1 MPSQRLFKGAYII
14 LRVLDYIWFKTIR
27 ESGGGTY
34 MGTVVRLEHYTKNFK
49 KVTVLDDINL
59 TLESGKVI
67 GLKGKNG
74 SGKTMLMRAI
84 SGLILPTSGKVFIND
99 KELGKQISFPPSIGL
114 LIENPSFIAN
124 YTGFKNLKI
133 LASIQNK
140 ISDEEI
146 REAIR
151 KVGLKPD
158 DPRTFKKYS
167 LGMKQ
172 RLGIAAAIMEKPDIV
187 ILDEPIN
194 ALDEA
199 GAGLIKGI
207 LDELKANGS
216 LIIIACHD
224 TEELNYLSDE
234 VYEIYEGQLVD
245 KEAAEAA
252 KKAVEEARKAIE
264 EANKKAEAKKDGRA
278 EENKEAVS

>member
-1 MPSQRLFKGAYII
+1 
-14 LRVLDYIWFKTIR
+14 
-27 ESGGGTY
+27 
-34 MGTVVRLEHYTKNFK
+34 MGTVVRLEDYFKSFKSAEVLKN
-49 KVTVLDDINL
+49 INL

-74 SGKTMLMRAI
+74 SGKTMNMRAI
-84 SGLILPTSGKVFIND
+84 SGLIIPTSVKVYIND
-99 KELGKQISFPPSIGL
+99 KELGRQISFPPSIGI
-114 LIENPSFIAN
+114 LIENPSFISN

-133 LASIQNK
+133 LASIQNR
-140 ISDEEI
+140 ISDDEI
-146 REAIR
+146 RDAIR
-151 KVGLKPD
+151 KVGLDPD
-158 DPRTFKKYS
+158 DKRTFKKYS

-172 RLGIAAAIMEKPDIV
+172 ILGIAAAIIERPDIV

-199 GAGLIKGI
+199 GAGLIKGL

-234 VYEIYEGQLVD
+234 IYEIYDGEITGH
-245 KEAAEAA
+245 
-252 KKAVEEARKAIE
+252 IE
-264 EANKKAEAKKDGRA
+264 HPDEK
-278 EENKEAVS
+278 VS

>member
-1 MPSQRLFKGAYII
+1 
-14 LRVLDYIWFKTIR
+14 
-27 ESGGGTY
+27 
-34 MGTVVRLEHYTKNFK
+34 MGTVVRLEDYCKSFKSAEVLKN
-49 KVTVLDDINL
+49 INL

-84 SGLILPTSGKVFIND
+84 SGLILPTSGKVYIND
-99 KELGKQISFPPSIGL
+99 KELGRHISFPPSIGI
-114 LIENPSFIAN
+114 LIENPSFISN

-133 LASIQNK
+133 LASIQNR
-140 ISDEEI
+140 ISDDEI
-146 REAIR
+146 RDAIR
-151 KVGLKPD
+151 KVGLDPD
-158 DPRTFKKYS
+158 DKRTFKKYS

-172 RLGIAAAIMEKPDIV
+172 RLGIAAAIMERPDIV

-199 GAGLIKGI
+199 GAGLIKGL

-234 VYEIYEGQLVD
+234 IYEIYDGEITGH
-245 KEAAEAA
+245 
-252 KKAVEEARKAIE
+252 IE
-264 EANKKAEAKKDGRA
+264 PPDEK
-278 EENKEAVS
+278 VS

>member
-1 MPSQRLFKGAYII
+1 
-14 LRVLDYIWFKTIR
+14 
-27 ESGGGTY
+27 
-34 MGTVVRLEHYTKNFK
+34 MGTVVRLEDYCKSFKSAEVLKN
-49 KVTVLDDINL
+49 INL

-84 SGLILPTSGKVFIND
+84 SGLILPTSGKVYIND
-99 KELGKQISFPPSIGL
+99 KELGRHISFPPSIGI
-114 LIENPSFIAN
+114 LIENPSFISN

-133 LASIQNK
+133 LASIQNR
-140 ISDEEI
+140 ISDDEI
-146 REAIR
+146 RDAIR
-151 KVGLKPD
+151 KVGLDPD
-158 DPRTFKKYS
+158 DKRTFKKYS

-172 RLGIAAAIMEKPDIV
+172 RLGIAAIMERPDIV

-199 GAGLIKGI
+199 GAGLIKGL

-234 VYEIYEGQLVD
+234 IYEIYDGEITGH
-245 KEAAEAA
+245 
-252 KKAVEEARKAIE
+252 IE
-264 EANKKAEAKKDGRA
+264 HPDEK
-278 EENKEAVS
+278 VS

>member
-14 LRVLDYIWFKTIR
+14 LRVLDYIWFKAIR

-252 KKAVEEARKAIE
+252 KKAIE
-264 EANKKAEAKKDGRA
+264 EANKKAEAKKMVEQKKIR
-278 EENKEAVS
+278 KL

>member
-1 MPSQRLFKGAYII
+1 
-14 LRVLDYIWFKTIR
+14 
-27 ESGGGTY
+27 
-34 MGTVVRLEHYTKNFK
+34 MGTVVRLEDYCKSFKSAEVLKN
-49 KVTVLDDINL
+49 INL

-84 SGLILPTSGKVFIND
+84 SGLILPTSGKVYIND
-99 KELGKQISFPPSIGL
+99 KELGRQISFPPSIGI
-114 LIENPSFIAN
+114 LIENPSFISN

-133 LASIQNK
+133 LASIQNR
-140 ISDEEI
+140 ISDDEI
-146 REAIR
+146 RDAIR
-151 KVGLKPD
+151 KVGLDPD
-158 DPRTFKKYS
+158 DKRTFKKYS

-172 RLGIAAAIMEKPDIV
+172 RLGIAAAIMERPDIV

-199 GAGLIKGI
+199 GAGLIKGL

-234 VYEIYEGQLVD
+234 IYEIHDGEITGH
-245 KEAAEAA
+245 
-252 KKAVEEARKAIE
+252 IE
-264 EANKKAEAKKDGRA
+264 HPGEK
-278 EENKEAVS
+278 VS

>member
-1 MPSQRLFKGAYII
+1 
-14 LRVLDYIWFKTIR
+14 
-27 ESGGGTY
+27 
-34 MGTVVRLEHYTKNFK
+34 MGTVVRLEDYCKSFKSAEVLKN
-49 KVTVLDDINL
+49 INL

-84 SGLILPTSGKVFIND
+84 SGLILPTSGKVYIND
-99 KELGKQISFPPSIGL
+99 KELGRHISFPPSIGI
-114 LIENPSFIAN
+114 LIENPSFISN

-133 LASIQNK
+133 LASIQNR
-140 ISDEEI
+140 ISDDEI
-146 REAIR
+146 RDAIR
-151 KVGLKPD
+151 KVGLDPD
-158 DPRTFKKYS
+158 DKRIFKKYS

-172 RLGIAAAIMEKPDIV
+172 RLGIAAAIMERPDIV

-199 GAGLIKGI
+199 GAGLIKGL

-234 VYEIYEGQLVD
+234 IYEIYDGEITGH
-245 KEAAEAA
+245 
-252 KKAVEEARKAIE
+252 IE
-264 EANKKAEAKKDGRA
+264 HPDEK
-278 EENKEAVS
+278 VS

>member
-1 MPSQRLFKGAYII
+1 
-14 LRVLDYIWFKTIR
+14 
-27 ESGGGTY
+27 
-34 MGTVVRLEHYTKNFK
+34 MGTVVRLEDYCKSFKSAEVLKN
-49 KVTVLDDINL
+49 INL

-84 SGLILPTSGKVFIND
+84 SGLILPTSGKVYIND
-99 KELGKQISFPPSIGL
+99 KELGRQISFPPSIGI
-114 LIENPSFIAN
+114 LIENPSFISN

-133 LASIQNK
+133 LASIQNR
-140 ISDEEI
+140 ISDDEI
-146 REAIR
+146 RDAIR
-151 KVGLKPD
+151 KVGLDPD
-158 DPRTFKKYS
+158 DKRTFKKYS

-172 RLGIAAAIMEKPDIV
+172 RLGIAAAIMERPDIV

-199 GAGLIKGI
+199 GAGLIKGL
-207 LDELKANGS
+207 LDELKVNGS

-234 VYEIYEGQLVD
+234 IYEIYDGEITGH
-245 KEAAEAA
+245 
-252 KKAVEEARKAIE
+252 IE
-264 EANKKAEAKKDGRA
+264 HPDEK
-278 EENKEAVS
+278 VS

>member
-1 MPSQRLFKGAYII
+1 
-14 LRVLDYIWFKTIR
+14 
-27 ESGGGTY
+27 
-34 MGTVVRLEHYTKNFK
+34 MGTVVRLEDYCTSFKSAEVLKN
-49 KVTVLDDINL
+49 INL

-84 SGLILPTSGKVFIND
+84 SGLILPTSGKVYIND
-99 KELGKQISFPPSIGL
+99 KELGRHISFPPSIGI
-114 LIENPSFIAN
+114 LIENPSFISN

-133 LASIQNK
+133 LASIQNR
-140 ISDEEI
+140 ISDDEI
-146 REAIR
+146 RDAIR
-151 KVGLKPD
+151 KVGLDPD
-158 DPRTFKKYS
+158 DKRTFKKYS

-172 RLGIAAAIMEKPDIV
+172 RLGIAAAIMERPDIV

-199 GAGLIKGI
+199 GAGLIKGL

-234 VYEIYEGQLVD
+234 IYEIYDGEITGH
-245 KEAAEAA
+245 
-252 KKAVEEARKAIE
+252 IE
-264 EANKKAEAKKDGRA
+264 HPDEK
-278 EENKEAVS
+278 VS

>member
-1 MPSQRLFKGAYII
+1 
-14 LRVLDYIWFKTIR
+14 
-27 ESGGGTY
+27 
-34 MGTVVRLEHYTKNFK
+34 MGTVVRLEDYCKSFKSAEVLKN
-49 KVTVLDDINL
+49 INL

-84 SGLILPTSGKVFIND
+84 SGLILPTSGKVYIND
-99 KELGKQISFPPSIGL
+99 KELGRQISFPPSIGI
-114 LIENPSFIAN
+114 LIENPSFISN

-133 LASIQNK
+133 LASIQNR
-140 ISDEEI
+140 ISDDEI
-146 REAIR
+146 RDAIR
-151 KVGLKPD
+151 KVGLDPD
-158 DPRTFKKYS
+158 DKRIFKKYS

-172 RLGIAAAIMEKPDIV
+172 RLGIAAAIMERPDIV

-199 GAGLIKGI
+199 GAGLIKGL

-234 VYEIYEGQLVD
+234 IYEIYDGEITGH
-245 KEAAEAA
+245 
-252 KKAVEEARKAIE
+252 IE
-264 EANKKAEAKKDGRA
+264 HPDEK
-278 EENKEAVS
+278 VS

>member
-1 MPSQRLFKGAYII
+1 
-14 LRVLDYIWFKTIR
+14 
-27 ESGGGTY
+27 
-34 MGTVVRLEHYTKNFK
+34 MGTVVRLEDYCKSFKSAEVLKN
-49 KVTVLDDINL
+49 INL

-84 SGLILPTSGKVFIND
+84 SGLILPTSGKVYIND
-99 KELGKQISFPPSIGL
+99 KELGRHISFPPSIGI
-114 LIENPSFIAN
+114 LIENPSFISN

-133 LASIQNK
+133 LASIQNR
-140 ISDEEI
+140 ISDDEI
-146 REAIR
+146 RDAIR
-151 KVGLKPD
+151 KVGLDPD
-158 DPRTFKKYS
+158 DKRTFKKYS

-172 RLGIAAAIMEKPDIV
+172 RLGIAAAIMERPDIV

-199 GAGLIKGI
+199 GAGLIKGL

-234 VYEIYEGQLVD
+234 IYEIY
-245 KEAAEAA
+245 
-252 KKAVEEARKAIE
+252 
-264 EANKKAEAKKDGRA
+264 DGR
-278 EENKEAVS
+278 NHRSYRTPRRKSILMK

>member
-1 MPSQRLFKGAYII
+1 
-14 LRVLDYIWFKTIR
+14 
-27 ESGGGTY
+27 
-34 MGTVVRLEHYTKNFK
+34 MGTVVRLEDYCKSFKSAEVLKN
-49 KVTVLDDINL
+49 ISL

-84 SGLILPTSGKVFIND
+84 SGLILPTSGKVYIND
-99 KELGKQISFPPSIGL
+99 KELGRHISFPPSIGI
-114 LIENPSFIAN
+114 LIENPSFISN

-133 LASIQNK
+133 LASIQNR
-140 ISDEEI
+140 ISDDEI
-146 REAIR
+146 RDAIR
-151 KVGLKPD
+151 KVGLDPD
-158 DPRTFKKYS
+158 DKRTFKKYS

-172 RLGIAAAIMEKPDIV
+172 RLGIAAAIMERPDIV

-199 GAGLIKGI
+199 GAGLIKGL

-234 VYEIYEGQLVD
+234 IYEIYDGEITGH
-245 KEAAEAA
+245 
-252 KKAVEEARKAIE
+252 IE
-264 EANKKAEAKKDGRA
+264 HPDEK
-278 EENKEAVS
+278 VS

>member
-99 KELGKQISFPPSIGL
+99 KELGKQISFPTSIGL

-252 KKAVEEARKAIE
+252 KKAIE

>member
-1 MPSQRLFKGAYII
+1 
-14 LRVLDYIWFKTIR
+14 
-27 ESGGGTY
+27 
-34 MGTVVRLEHYTKNFK
+34 MGTVVRLEDYCKSFKSAEVLKN
-49 KVTVLDDINL
+49 INL

-84 SGLILPTSGKVFIND
+84 SGLILPTSGKVYIND
-99 KELGKQISFPPSIGL
+99 KELGRHISFPPSIGI
-114 LIENPSFIAN
+114 LIENPSFISN

-133 LASIQNK
+133 LASIQNR
-140 ISDEEI
+140 ISDDEI
-146 REAIR
+146 RDAIR
-151 KVGLKPD
+151 KVGLDPD
-158 DPRTFKKYS
+158 DKRTFKKYS

-172 RLGIAAAIMEKPDIV
+172 RLGIAAAIMERPDIV

-194 ALDEA
+194 AIDEA
-199 GAGLIKGI
+199 GAGLIKGL

-234 VYEIYEGQLVD
+234 IYEIYDGEITGH
-245 KEAAEAA
+245 
-252 KKAVEEARKAIE
+252 IE
-264 EANKKAEAKKDGRA
+264 HPDEK
-278 EENKEAVS
+278 VS

>member
-1 MPSQRLFKGAYII
+1 
-14 LRVLDYIWFKTIR
+14 
-27 ESGGGTY
+27 
-34 MGTVVRLEHYTKNFK
+34 MGTVVRLEDYCKSFKSAEVLKN
-49 KVTVLDDINL
+49 INL

-84 SGLILPTSGKVFIND
+84 SGLILPTSGKVYIND
-99 KELGKQISFPPSIGL
+99 KELGRHISFPPSIGI
-114 LIENPSFIAN
+114 LIENPSFISN
-124 YTGFKNLKI
+124 YTGFKSLKI
-133 LASIQNK
+133 LASIQNR
-140 ISDEEI
+140 ISDDEI
-146 REAIR
+146 RDAIR
-151 KVGLKPD
+151 KVGLDPD
-158 DPRTFKKYS
+158 DKRTFKKYS

-172 RLGIAAAIMEKPDIV
+172 RLGIAAAIMERPDIV

-199 GAGLIKGI
+199 GAGLIKGL

-234 VYEIYEGQLVD
+234 IYEIYDGEITGH
-245 KEAAEAA
+245 
-252 KKAVEEARKAIE
+252 IE
-264 EANKKAEAKKDGRA
+264 HPDEK
-278 EENKEAVS
+278 VS

>member
-1 MPSQRLFKGAYII
+1 
-14 LRVLDYIWFKTIR
+14 
-27 ESGGGTY
+27 
-34 MGTVVRLEHYTKNFK
+34 MGTVVRLEDYCKSFKSAEVLKN
-49 KVTVLDDINL
+49 INL

-84 SGLILPTSGKVFIND
+84 SGLILPTSGKVYIND
-99 KELGKQISFPPSIGL
+99 KELGGHISFPPSIGI
-114 LIENPSFIAN
+114 LIENPSFISN

-133 LASIQNK
+133 LASIQNR
-140 ISDEEI
+140 ISDDEI
-146 REAIR
+146 RDAIR
-151 KVGLKPD
+151 KVGLDPD
-158 DPRTFKKYS
+158 DKRTFKKYS

-172 RLGIAAAIMEKPDIV
+172 RLGIAAAIMERPDIV

-199 GAGLIKGI
+199 GAGLIKGL

-234 VYEIYEGQLVD
+234 IYEIYDGEITGH
-245 KEAAEAA
+245 
-252 KKAVEEARKAIE
+252 IE
-264 EANKKAEAKKDGRA
+264 HPDEK
-278 EENKEAVS
+278 VS

>member
-1 MPSQRLFKGAYII
+1 
-14 LRVLDYIWFKTIR
+14 
-27 ESGGGTY
+27 
-34 MGTVVRLEHYTKNFK
+34 MGTVVRLEDYCKSFKSAEVLKN
-49 KVTVLDDINL
+49 INL

-84 SGLILPTSGKVFIND
+84 SGLILPTSGKVYIND
-99 KELGKQISFPPSIGL
+99 KELGRHISFPPSIGI
-114 LIENPSFIAN
+114 LIENPSFISN

-133 LASIQNK
+133 LASIQNR
-140 ISDEEI
+140 ISDDEI
-146 REAIR
+146 RDAIR
-151 KVGLKPD
+151 KVGLDPD
-158 DPRTFKKYS
+158 DKRTFKKYS

-172 RLGIAAAIMEKPDIV
+172 RLGIAAAIMERPDIV

-199 GAGLIKGI
+199 GAGLIKGL

-234 VYEIYEGQLVD
+234 IYEIYDGEITGH
-245 KEAAEAA
+245 
-252 KKAVEEARKAIE
+252 IE
-264 EANKKAEAKKDGRA
+264 HPDEK
-278 EENKEAVS
+278 VSQ

>member
-1 MPSQRLFKGAYII
+1 
-14 LRVLDYIWFKTIR
+14 
-27 ESGGGTY
+27 
-34 MGTVVRLEHYTKNFK
+34 MGTVVRLEDYCKSFKSAEVLKN
-49 KVTVLDDINL
+49 INL

-84 SGLILPTSGKVFIND
+84 SGLILPTSGKVYIND
-99 KELGKQISFPPSIGL
+99 KELGRQISFPPSIGI
-114 LIENPSFIAN
+114 LIENPSFISN

-133 LASIQNK
+133 LASIQNR
-140 ISDEEI
+140 ISDDEI
-146 REAIR
+146 RDAIR
-151 KVGLKPD
+151 KVGLDPD
-158 DPRTFKKYS
+158 DKRTFKKYS

-172 RLGIAAAIMEKPDIV
+172 RLGIAAAIMERPDIV

-199 GAGLIKGI
+199 GAGLIKGL
-207 LDELKANGS
+207 LDGLKANGS

-234 VYEIYEGQLVD
+234 IYEIYDGEITGH
-245 KEAAEAA
+245 
-252 KKAVEEARKAIE
+252 IE
-264 EANKKAEAKKDGRA
+264 HPDEK
-278 EENKEAVS
+278 VS

>member
-1 MPSQRLFKGAYII
+1 
-14 LRVLDYIWFKTIR
+14 
-27 ESGGGTY
+27 
-34 MGTVVRLEHYTKNFK
+34 MGTVVRLEDYCKSFKSAEVLKN
-49 KVTVLDDINL
+49 INL

-84 SGLILPTSGKVFIND
+84 SGLILPTSGKVYIND
-99 KELGKQISFPPSIGL
+99 KELGRHISFPPSIGI
-114 LIENPSFIAN
+114 LIENPSFISN

-133 LASIQNK
+133 PASIQNR
-140 ISDEEI
+140 ISDDEI
-146 REAIR
+146 RDAIR
-151 KVGLKPD
+151 KVGLDPD
-158 DPRTFKKYS
+158 DKRTFKKYS

-172 RLGIAAAIMEKPDIV
+172 RLGIAAAIMERPDIV

-199 GAGLIKGI
+199 GAGLIKGL

-234 VYEIYEGQLVD
+234 IYEIYDGEITGH
-245 KEAAEAA
+245 
-252 KKAVEEARKAIE
+252 IE
-264 EANKKAEAKKDGRA
+264 HPDEK
-278 EENKEAVS
+278 VS

>member
-1 MPSQRLFKGAYII
+1 
-14 LRVLDYIWFKTIR
+14 
-27 ESGGGTY
+27 
-34 MGTVVRLEHYTKNFK
+34 MGTVVRLEDYCKSFKSAEVLKN
-49 KVTVLDDINL
+49 INL

-84 SGLILPTSGKVFIND
+84 SGLILPTSGKVYIND
-99 KELGKQISFPPSIGL
+99 KELGRHISFPPSIGI
-114 LIENPSFIAN
+114 LIENPSFISN

-133 LASIQNK
+133 LASIQNR
-140 ISDEEI
+140 ISDDEI
-146 REAIR
+146 RDAIR
-151 KVGLKPD
+151 KVGLDPD
-158 DPRTFKKYS
+158 DKRTFKNYS

-172 RLGIAAAIMEKPDIV
+172 RLGIAAAIMERPDIV

-199 GAGLIKGI
+199 GAGLIKGL

-234 VYEIYEGQLVD
+234 IYEIYDGEITGH
-245 KEAAEAA
+245 
-252 KKAVEEARKAIE
+252 IE
-264 EANKKAEAKKDGRA
+264 HPDEK
-278 EENKEAVS
+278 VS

>member
-1 MPSQRLFKGAYII
+1 
-14 LRVLDYIWFKTIR
+14 
-27 ESGGGTY
+27 
-34 MGTVVRLEHYTKNFK
+34 MGTVVRLEDYCKSFKSAEVLKN
-49 KVTVLDDINL
+49 INL

-84 SGLILPTSGKVFIND
+84 SGLILSTSGKVYIND
-99 KELGKQISFPPSIGL
+99 KELGRQISFPPSIGI
-114 LIENPSFIAN
+114 LIENPSFISN

-133 LASIQNK
+133 LASIQNR
-140 ISDEEI
+140 ISDDEI
-146 REAIR
+146 RDAIR
-151 KVGLKPD
+151 KVGLDPD
-158 DPRTFKKYS
+158 DKRTFKKYS

-172 RLGIAAAIMEKPDIV
+172 RLGIAAAIMERPDIV

-199 GAGLIKGI
+199 GAGLIKGL

-234 VYEIYEGQLVD
+234 IYEIYDGEITGH
-245 KEAAEAA
+245 
-252 KKAVEEARKAIE
+252 IE
-264 EANKKAEAKKDGRA
+264 HPDEK
-278 EENKEAVS
+278 VS

>member
-1 MPSQRLFKGAYII
+1 
-14 LRVLDYIWFKTIR
+14 
-27 ESGGGTY
+27 
-34 MGTVVRLEHYTKNFK
+34 MGTVVRLEDYCKSFKSAEVLKN
-49 KVTVLDDINL
+49 INL

-84 SGLILPTSGKVFIND
+84 SGLILPTSGKVYIND
-99 KELGKQISFPPSIGL
+99 KELDRQISFPPSIGI
-114 LIENPSFIAN
+114 LIENPSFISN

-133 LASIQNK
+133 LASIQNR
-140 ISDEEI
+140 ISDDEI
-146 REAIR
+146 RDAIR
-151 KVGLKPD
+151 KVGLDPD
-158 DPRTFKKYS
+158 DKRTFKKYS

-172 RLGIAAAIMEKPDIV
+172 RLGIAAAIMERPDIV

-199 GAGLIKGI
+199 GAGLIKGL

-234 VYEIYEGQLVD
+234 IYEIYDGEITGH
-245 KEAAEAA
+245 
-252 KKAVEEARKAIE
+252 IE
-264 EANKKAEAKKDGRA
+264 HPDEK
-278 EENKEAVS
+278 VS

>member
-27 ESGGGTY
+27 ESGGGIY

-252 KKAVEEARKAIE
+252 KKAIE

>member
-1 MPSQRLFKGAYII
+1 
-14 LRVLDYIWFKTIR
+14 
-27 ESGGGTY
+27 
-34 MGTVVRLEHYTKNFK
+34 MGTVVRLEDYCKSFKSAEVLKN
-49 KVTVLDDINL
+49 INL

-74 SGKTMLMRAI
+74 TGQTMPMRAI
-84 SGLILPTSGKVFIND
+84 SGLILPTSGKVYIND
-99 KELGKQISFPPSIGL
+99 KELGRQISFPPSIGI
-114 LIENPSFIAN
+114 LIENPSFISN

-133 LASIQNK
+133 LASIQNR
-140 ISDEEI
+140 ISDDEI
-146 REAIR
+146 RDAIR
-151 KVGLKPD
+151 KVGLDPD
-158 DPRTFKKYS
+158 DKRTFKKYS

-172 RLGIAAAIMEKPDIV
+172 RLGIAAAIMERPDIV

-199 GAGLIKGI
+199 GAGLIKGL

-234 VYEIYEGQLVD
+234 IYEIYDGEITGH
-245 KEAAEAA
+245 
-252 KKAVEEARKAIE
+252 IE
-264 EANKKAEAKKDGRA
+264 HPDEK
-278 EENKEAVS
+278 VS

>member
-1 MPSQRLFKGAYII
+1 
-14 LRVLDYIWFKTIR
+14 
-27 ESGGGTY
+27 
-34 MGTVVRLEHYTKNFK
+34 MGTVVRLEDYCKSFKSAEVLKN
-49 KVTVLDDINL
+49 INL

-84 SGLILPTSGKVFIND
+84 SGLILPTSGKVYIND
-99 KELGKQISFPPSIGL
+99 KELGRHISFPPSIGI
-114 LIENPSFIAN
+114 LIENPSFISN

-133 LASIQNK
+133 LASIQNR
-140 ISDEEI
+140 ISDDEI
-146 REAIR
+146 RDAIR
-151 KVGLKPD
+151 KVGLDPD
-158 DPRTFKKYS
+158 DKRTCKKYS

-172 RLGIAAAIMEKPDIV
+172 RLGIAAAIMARPDIV

-199 GAGLIKGI
+199 GAGLIKGL

-234 VYEIYEGQLVD
+234 IYEIYDGEITGH
-245 KEAAEAA
+245 
-252 KKAVEEARKAIE
+252 IE
-264 EANKKAEAKKDGRA
+264 HPDEK
-278 EENKEAVS
+278 VS

>member
-1 MPSQRLFKGAYII
+1 
-14 LRVLDYIWFKTIR
+14 
-27 ESGGGTY
+27 
-34 MGTVVRLEHYTKNFK
+34 MGTVVRLEDYCKSFKSTEVLKN
-49 KVTVLDDINL
+49 INL

-84 SGLILPTSGKVFIND
+84 SGLILPTSGKVYIND
-99 KELGKQISFPPSIGL
+99 KELGRQISFPPSIGI
-114 LIENPSFIAN
+114 LIENPSFISN

-133 LASIQNK
+133 LASIQNR
-140 ISDEEI
+140 ISDDEI
-146 REAIR
+146 RDAIR
-151 KVGLKPD
+151 KVGLDPD
-158 DPRTFKKYS
+158 DKRTFKKYS

-172 RLGIAAAIMEKPDIV
+172 RLGIAAAIMERPDIV

-199 GAGLIKGI
+199 GAGLIKGL

-234 VYEIYEGQLVD
+234 IYEIYDGEITGH
-245 KEAAEAA
+245 
-252 KKAVEEARKAIE
+252 IE
-264 EANKKAEAKKDGRA
+264 HPDEK
-278 EENKEAVS
+278 VS

>member
-1 MPSQRLFKGAYII
+1 
-14 LRVLDYIWFKTIR
+14 
-27 ESGGGTY
+27 
-34 MGTVVRLEHYTKNFK
+34 MGTVVRLEDYCKSFKSAEVLKN
-49 KVTVLDDINL
+49 INL

-84 SGLILPTSGKVFIND
+84 SGLILPTSGKVYIND
-99 KELGKQISFPPSIGL
+99 KELGRQISFPPSIGI
-114 LIENPSFIAN
+114 LIENPSFISN

-133 LASIQNK
+133 LASIQNR
-140 ISDEEI
+140 ISDDEI
-146 REAIR
+146 RDAIR
-151 KVGLKPD
+151 KVGLDTD
-158 DPRTFKKYS
+158 DKRTFKKYS

-172 RLGIAAAIMEKPDIV
+172 RLGIAAAIMERPDIV

-199 GAGLIKGI
+199 GAGLIKGL

-234 VYEIYEGQLVD
+234 IYEIYDGEITGH
-245 KEAAEAA
+245 
-252 KKAVEEARKAIE
+252 IE
-264 EANKKAEAKKDGRA
+264 HPDEK
-278 EENKEAVS
+278 VS

>member
-1 MPSQRLFKGAYII
+1 M
-14 LRVLDYIWFKTIR
+14 D
-27 ESGGGTY
+27 
-34 MGTVVRLEHYTKNFK
+34 TVVRLEDYCKSFKSAEVLKN
-49 KVTVLDDINL
+49 INL

-84 SGLILPTSGKVFIND
+84 SGLILPTSGKVYIND
-99 KELGKQISFPPSIGL
+99 KELGRHISFPPSIGI
-114 LIENPSFIAN
+114 LIENPSFISN

-133 LASIQNK
+133 LASIQNR
-140 ISDEEI
+140 ISDDEI
-146 REAIR
+146 RDAIR
-151 KVGLKPD
+151 KVGLDPD
-158 DPRTFKKYS
+158 DKRTFKKYS

-172 RLGIAAAIMEKPDIV
+172 RLGIAAAIMEHPDIV

-199 GAGLIKGI
+199 GAGLIKGL

-234 VYEIYEGQLVD
+234 IYEIYDGEITGH
-245 KEAAEAA
+245 
-252 KKAVEEARKAIE
+252 IE
-264 EANKKAEAKKDGRA
+264 HPDEK
-278 EENKEAVS
+278 VS

>member
-1 MPSQRLFKGAYII
+1 
-14 LRVLDYIWFKTIR
+14 
-27 ESGGGTY
+27 
-34 MGTVVRLEHYTKNFK
+34 MGTVVRLEDYCKSFKSAEVLKN
-49 KVTVLDDINL
+49 INL

-84 SGLILPTSGKVFIND
+84 SGLILPTSGKVYIND
-99 KELGKQISFPPSIGL
+99 KELGRHISFPPSIGI
-114 LIENPSFIAN
+114 LIENPSFISN

-133 LASIQNK
+133 LASIQNR
-140 ISDEEI
+140 ISDDEI
-146 REAIR
+146 RDAIR
-151 KVGLKPD
+151 KVGLDPD
-158 DPRTFKKYS
+158 DKRTFKKYS

-172 RLGIAAAIMEKPDIV
+172 RLGIAAAIMERPDIV

-199 GAGLIKGI
+199 GLIKGL

-234 VYEIYEGQLVD
+234 IYEIYDGEITGH
-245 KEAAEAA
+245 
-252 KKAVEEARKAIE
+252 IE
-264 EANKKAEAKKDGRA
+264 HPDEK
-278 EENKEAVS
+278 VS

>member
-252 KKAVEEARKAIE
+252 KKAIE
-264 EANKKAEAKKDGRA
+264 EANKKAEAKKDGRV